1 MNADGS
7 KPTPLTD
14 QQGEEAN
21 WSPDGTKIAFA
32 STRDGDNEA
41 PNPVDWNEELYV
53 VEADCSDVTRLTKIP
68 GNDLWPPPGRQ
79 TGRRLAHAKAQFR
92 RPRSYFRTPTAS
104 LPRPDQD
111 IGRCYD
117 QSATDVSALGLGCFE
132 KQVGHPYLSPLN
144 VGRRAQRLVAAGVG

>member
-92 RPRSYFRTPTAS
+92 RPRSYFRTPHSEFAATG
-104 LPRPDQD
+104 PGHRPLLRPVRDRC
-111 IGRCYD
+111 IGVRTRVFRKAGGSSIP
-117 QSATDVSALGLGCFE
+117 QSA
-132 KQVGHPYLSPLN
+132 
-144 VGRRAQRLVAAGVG
+144 

>member
-41 PNPVDWNEELYV
+41 PNPVDWNEELY
-53 VEADCSDVTRLTKIP
+53 A
-68 GNDLWPPPGRQ
+68 WRQ
-79 TGRRLAHAKAQFR
+79 TVQ
-92 RPRSYFRTPTAS
+92 T
-104 LPRPDQD
+104 
-111 IGRCYD
+111 
-117 QSATDVSALGLGCFE
+117 
-132 KQVGHPYLSPLN
+132 
-144 VGRRAQRLVAAGVG
+144 